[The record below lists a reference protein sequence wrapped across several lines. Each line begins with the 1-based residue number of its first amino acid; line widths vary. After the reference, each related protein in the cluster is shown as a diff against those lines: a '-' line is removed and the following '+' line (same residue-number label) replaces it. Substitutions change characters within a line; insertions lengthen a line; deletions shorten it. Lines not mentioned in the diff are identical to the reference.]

1 MIHLRPSAE
10 RGRSNL
16 GWLDSRHTFSF
27 ADYYDPQFM
36 GFSDLRVINDDR
48 VAGGAGFGTHGHRDM
63 EIISYVLEGSLEHR
77 DDAGGRGRLNAG
89 EVQTMSAGR
98 GVMHSEYNGSASE
111 AVAFLQIWILPER
124 SGGEPAYAQKDFSAS
139 RGITLVV
146 SPDGRDGSLSIR
158 QNALLYRIKLG
169 GRIKLDGESASLRV
183 ASDRVQYLHLAR
195 GSMSVNG
202 IALAAGDGAY
212 ISDEET
218 LSFDSETEAEAVLI
232 DLRAR

>member
-1 MIHLRPSAE
+1 MIRLRPSAD
-10 RGRSNL
+10 RGRTKL
-16 GWLDSRHTFSF
+16 DWLDSRHSFSF

-36 GFSDLRVINDDR
+36 GFSELRVINDDR
-48 VAGGAGFGTHGHRDM
+48 VAPGAGFGAHGHRDM

-89 EVQTMSAGR
+89 EVQTMSAGQ

-124 SGGEPAYAQKDFSAS
+124 SGGEPAYAQKDFSAFS
-139 RGITLVV
+139 GITLVV
-146 SPDGRDGSLSIR
+146 SPDGRGGSLSIR
-158 QNALLYRIKLG
+158 QNAFIY
-169 GRIKLDGESASLRV
+169 RIKLDGESASLRV
-183 ASDRVQYLHLAR
+183 AAERVQYLHLAR

-202 IALAAGDGAY
+202 VALAAGDGAY

-218 LSFDSETEAEAVLI
+218 LSFDAAAQAEAVLI
-232 DLRAR
+232 DLPAR